1 MDLNVTLRGLVF
13 DRFRTVSEFADAIGW
28 DRNKAARI
36 VNGKQE
42 PNKKDMETLISFF
55 GIQPE
60 HLASI
65 FFGSM
70 FAE

>member
-1 MDLNVTLRGLVF
+1 MNVTLRGLVF
-13 DRFRTVSEFADAIGW
+13 DKYRTIADFAGAIGW

-42 PNKKDMETLISFF
+42 PSKKDMETLILFF
-55 GIQPE
+55 DIPQE
-60 HLASI
+60 HLAPI
-65 FFGSM
+65 FFGSV

>member
-1 MDLNVTLRGLVF
+1 MNITLRGLVF
-13 DRFRTVSEFADAIGW
+13 GRFRTIADFADAIGW

-42 PNKKDMETLISFF
+42 PSKKDMDALIVFF
-55 GIQPE
+55 GIQQE
-60 HLASI
+60 HVAPL

>member
-1 MDLNVTLRGLVF
+1 MNVTLRGLVF
-13 DRFRTVSEFADAIGW
+13 DRFHTVSEFASAIGW

-42 PNKKDMETLISFF
+42 PSKKDMETLISFF
-55 GIQPE
+55 GIQSE

-65 FFGSM
+65 FFGSV